1 MFIRFNLIF
10 VDIFYA
16 QVQPQTPQQQQGRY
30 TSHHTSGTAGQTGST
45 NTQQETDSPAHCP
58 SDREEY
64 SHADDA
70 FNKQVKHNIL
80 STRTVSDF
88 F

>member
-1 MFIRFNLIF
+1 MLI
-10 VDIFYA
+10 IA

-30 TSHHTSGTAGQTGST
+30 TSHHTSTLVTAGQAGTTG
-45 NTQQETDSPAHCP
+45 TQQDTDSPGHCP

-70 FNKQVKHNIL
+70 FNKQV
-80 STRTVSDF
+80 TDE
-88 F
+88 